1 MKCIFKIASLLT
13 FAAAVLLSC
22 DKEQAAPVTTGPKIQ
37 DLGVSFDKN
46 IIRNDG
52 ETVTL
57 KAYYKGQ
64 DVSDQAS
71 FLQYVDGVDL
81 PLIMDSRV
89 FSSDKTG
96 EYRFQVAYGA
106 AVSDIVSIK
115 VVDQEIPGRT
125 ADPQPANTS
134 FVHRTFFNQ
143 HTGANCGYCPG
154 MTKLLKDTFG
164 EFETDPVRKA
174 AKQEVREKVVLAA
187 LRTYGGGEAGFAHVA
202 NPSTGWPY
210 LHIDYVDSYDYN
222 KTVEGLTEKI
232 NQRTAD
238 PAAVGISANPVYYA
252 ATKQIIVRVTVKAAV
267 KGDYNVGLW
276 LMQDNYYRLQSDNLG
291 IISGNSKDPYHYH
304 NNCVRVADSKYL
316 GAHIG
321 FPLGMLEAGQSGDW
335 VFVFDLKD
343 AIEKGKDKGGW
354 WESFSESRLN
364 DLHFAAFVTTFSG
377 SSYAVLNAIDF
388 PYNTPAQ
395 FDYKN

>member
-71 FLQYVDGVDL
+71 FLQYIEGEEL
-81 PLIMDSRV
+81 PQIMTSRL

-106 AVSDIVSIK
+106 ATSDIVSVK
-115 VVDQEIPGRT
+115 VVDQAIPGRT

-164 EFETDPVRKA
+164 EFETDPLKKA

-187 LRTYGGGEAGFAHVA
+187 LRTYGGGEAGFKAGAARIPVDQLIGIAQLKLAVPDGVHPECAVLLYQLMADKLPAHDGHIVGRGIVGA
-202 NPSTGWPY
+202 VIKQAAAIGKVGVFHAKLLGPLVHQ
-210 LHIDYVDSYDYN
+210 LH
-222 KTVEGLTEKI
+222 
-232 NQRTAD
+232 
-238 PAAVGISANPVYYA
+238 
-252 ATKQIIVRVTVKAAV
+252 KA
-267 KGDYNVGLW
+267 L
-276 LMQDNYYRLQSDNLG
+276 
-291 IISGNSKDPYHYH
+291 
-304 NNCVRVADSKYL
+304 
-316 GAHIG
+316 
-321 FPLGMLEAGQSGDW
+321 
-335 VFVFDLKD
+335 
-343 AIEKGKDKGGW
+343 
-354 WESFSESRLN
+354 
-364 DLHFAAFVTTFSG
+364 FAAADMLRHCHS
-377 SSYAVLNAIDF
+377 AVIC
-388 PYNTPAQ
+388 
-395 FDYKN
+395 